1 MKEMKNIFQKNI
13 KLKTIG
19 IVFFINNL
27 NYNNMLY
34 IVKLLQSKNK
44 YKRSDYIALLSK
56 DTNLEVDD
64 IFDLTIKSN
73 QSDYI
78 GSLKDFISQTQY
90 KKLFII
96 NNNIIYKKD
105 ENSKYIEISFPSD
118 ITKLKN
124 TFDFYNKDIIYTTLS
139 QKKSMLKSYEL
150 IRNNYIFLTIG
161 KDDSKGR
168 QRVINGLDRVDK
180 FQDFVLLMK
189 RNIFPFDNIKHEN
202 ITDEDLNTIYK
213 KIKKKNISLTNLK
226 NGIDGKIYIESESP
240 IDKYGKRLSTT
251 KKYGNIHIKINDNI
265 SKFKEKLKNKKSKS
279 KSKTK

>member
-96 NNNIIYKKD
+96 NNNIIY
-105 ENSKYIEISFPSD
+105 NH
-118 ITKLKN
+118 
-124 TFDFYNKDIIYTTLS
+124 
-139 QKKSMLKSYEL
+139 
-150 IRNNYIFLTIG
+150 
-161 KDDSKGR
+161 
-168 QRVINGLDRVDK
+168 
-180 FQDFVLLMK
+180 VLQV
-189 RNIFPFDNIKHEN
+189 
-202 ITDEDLNTIYK
+202 
-213 KIKKKNISLTNLK
+213 
-226 NGIDGKIYIESESP
+226 
-240 IDKYGKRLSTT
+240 
-251 KKYGNIHIKINDNI
+251 
-265 SKFKEKLKNKKSKS
+265 
-279 KSKTK
+279 